1 MKIIFPKIK
10 KIKQKNRPNHKENY
24 IKSSVGFFNRSSGWF
39 GRLTKGLVKGMI
51 RMREDTK
58 LFLKSNGTLPSLSQ
72 SVRVNGMAL
81 AEITHFSL
89 GHAPTGRFKTFRE
102 SPGIRQVHL
111 WTSAS
116 SKCCCYLLPDGPSY
130 TAPELLD
137 RPRHQRCTVGP
148 SPFVLCSVA
157 GVSKL
162 CVSCLREIL
171 CPAHLFCKGLW
182 HLQWNPRSKELDTNW
197 SDTSKSYQPQPI
209 GSGWFKTSPWFLL
222 PLGGFLFQEAP

>member
-116 SKCCCYLLPDGPSY
+116 SKCCCYLLPDGP
-130 TAPELLD
+130 LLHCTWT
-137 RPRHQRCTVGP
+137 PRTP
-148 SPFVLCSVA
+148 
-157 GVSKL
+157 
-162 CVSCLREIL
+162 
-171 CPAHLFCKGLW
+171 
-182 HLQWNPRSKELDTNW
+182 
-197 SDTSKSYQPQPI
+197 
-209 GSGWFKTSPWFLL
+209 KTSTLH
-222 PLGGFLFQEAP
+222 GGSLSLCLMLCCRSVKAMCHMS